1 MLYKKQK
8 ILIVDDSEMNREILM
23 GLIGGG
29 YDYVEAGNG
38 VEALDI
44 LRRTPD
50 IDLMLLDIIMPVMD
64 GIGVLEL
71 MQEKRVIRDVPV
83 IIISTENSAFVMHQ
97 AYKLGAIDY
106 ISRPFDTLV
115 VQRRLKNTLMLYD
128 KEARLRDGITR
139 LAQGEAR
146 TRVALLK
153 AFGWLADQANPAA
166 SRRALRVKHVTT
178 QLLLTMKSAGRVV
191 LTGYDTDR
199 IGTAAALL
207 ELAVCLKADPAQ
219 LGAALLSV
227 FPEET
232 GTRIMKTIARL
243 APLFG
248 KPKIGTDAVAQAANL
263 AHDWAEMIEKMGE
276 EGALQALSVRM
287 NLVYDAPLLED
298 FSKIR
303 REPELCRDEDG
314 DIRRCVEEFL
324 SVLFAEKS
332 DGTRL
337 SPLRETSITRTKNDA

>member
-1 MLYKKQK
+1 MNKKQK
-8 ILIVDDSEMNREILM
+8 ILIVDDSEMNRTILM
-23 GLIGGG
+23 GLIGSG
-29 YDYVEAGNG
+29 YDFVEAGNG
-38 VEALDI
+38 VEALDS

-71 MQEKRVIRDVPV
+71 MQEKRLIRDVPV
-83 IIISTENSAFVMHQ
+83 IIISAENSAFVMHQ

-153 AFGWLADQANPAA
+153 AFGWLADQTNPAA
-166 SRRALRVKHVTT
+166 SRRALRVKYVTT
-178 QLLLTMKSAGRVV
+178 QLLLAMKAAGRVV
-191 LTGYDTDR
+191 LTGYDADR

-207 ELAVCLKADPAQ
+207 ELAVCSGADPAA
-219 LGAALLSV
+219 LGEALSQV
-227 FPEET
+227 FPEEA

-248 KPKIGTDAVAQAANL
+248 KPEVGTDAVAQAANL
-263 AHDWAEMIEKMGE
+263 AHDWAETVEKMGE
-276 EGALQALSVRM
+276 EGARNALSVRI
-287 NLVYDAPLLED
+287 NLVYDAPMLED

-303 REPELCRDEDG
+303 REPDPCKAENG

-324 SVLFAEKS
+324 SVLFAEDAVS
-332 DGTRL
+332 TR
-337 SPLRETSITRTKNDA
+337 SEASGKPS

>member
-1 MLYKKQK
+1 MNKKQK
-8 ILIVDDSEMNREILM
+8 ILIVDDSEMNRTILM
-23 GLIGGG
+23 GLIGSG

-38 VEALDI
+38 VEALER
-44 LRRTPD
+44 LRCIPD

-71 MQEKRVIRDVPV
+71 MQEKKFIRDVPV

-153 AFGWLADQANPAA
+153 AFGWLADQTNPAS

-178 QLLLTMKSAGRVV
+178 QLLLTMKSEERVL
-191 LTGYDTDR
+191 LTGYDADR

-207 ELAVCLKADPAQ
+207 ELAFCSGSNPAA
-219 LGAALLSV
+219 LGAALSAV
-227 FPEET
+227 FPEEA

-243 APLFG
+243 APVYG
-248 KPKIGTDAVAQAANL
+248 KTVSTADAVSAAANL
-263 AHDWAEMIEKMGE
+263 AHDWAEVVEKTGE
-276 EGALQALSVRM
+276 EGALGVLSDRI
-287 NLVYDAPLLED
+287 NLVYGDPMRED

-303 REPELCRDEDG
+303 REPDPCKAEDG

-324 SVLFAEKS
+324 SVLFAEEAV
-332 DGTRL
+332 DTR
-337 SPLRETSITRTKNDA
+337 SEASGKPS